1 MTNFQL
7 GQNSRPRRLLTP
19 ERAVLFLPML
29 AGALLAAIVLM
40 VGFVPL
46 SLQIKE
52 KLDVLKEMETKQ
64 LDMPF
69 LQQQIDA
76 LRRQKQ
82 LKIAQKE
89 RLLEL
94 VAGTTQLRTFLA
106 KLNELAV
113 QEGVAILKVEPKA
126 VERPAPKTVNPANGD
141 PATPAADATSPPL
154 PPGDPLLAQNLEKR
168 SAALIVQGPFRR
180 IVAFMQQMEQLEV
193 IVITSD
199 LELQL
204 ASPNQISRQAGSGL
218 GDLDAATNTTL
229 KLNLSAYGRSTK
241 AQP

>member
-19 ERAVLFLPML
+19 ERAVLFLPVL
-29 AGALLAAIVLM
+29 AGAVLAAIVLM

-126 VERPAPKTVNPANGD
+126 VERPAPKTVNPA
-141 PATPAADATSPPL
+141 TPAADATSPPL